1 MVWYNTGKS
10 IFMDPRFDW
19 GTAMPEPPFEILLD
33 KIFVA
38 LMQDATGSNTYSI
51 NIDTDLDFGDIAI
64 SEIDSTG
71 YTARGDGVFL
81 GSKAVA
87 VDNTNDRAEF
97 DAADHVYTAIGPGT
111 SNTFDQIVIGRENDS
126 GPANGTSPLIAHATV
141 NATTTNGGDITLVW
155 NAEGILQI
163 TA

>member
-1 MVWYNTGKS
+1 MAWYNTGKS

-19 GTAMPEPPFEILLD
+19 GTAMPEPPFEIMLD
-33 KIFVA
+33 DIFVA
-38 LMQDATGSNTYSI
+38 LMQDATGSNTYTFDAS
-51 NIDTDLDFGDIAI
+51 THLDFDDISV

-81 GSKAVA
+81 ATTSVV
-87 VDNTNDRAEF
+87 VDNANGRSEF
-97 DAADHVYTAIGPGT
+97 DAADHAYTAIGPGT
-111 SNTFDQIVIGRENDS
+111 SNTFDGIVIGRQNDTT
-126 GPANGTSPLIAHATV
+126 PTDVTSPLIAHASV
-141 NATTTNGGDITLVW
+141 NATTTNGGDITLIW